1 MLFWLFVIIF
11 VIGVFTILLG
21 IYAENNPKYR
31 DAMYKERRTIKA
43 HLYYYSDSIK
53 FAGKS
58 VVMISIIAIV
68 AMLFIICDKHTDINA
83 QVEADKETYIG
94 IKYKVTSEACRDEFG
109 LLSKEVVDEI
119 QDWNEYIKLNQTLQD
134 NFWLGIFYPNVY
146 DQFET
151 ISYEEQISKID

>member
-21 IYAENNPKYR
+21 SYAENNPKYR
-31 DAMYKERRTIKA
+31 DATYKDCRTIQA

-58 VVMISIIAIV
+58 VVMLTTIAIV
-68 AMLFIICDKHTDINA
+68 VMLFIICGKHTDIKA

-109 LLSKEVVDEI
+109 LLSKEVVDEA
-119 QDWNEYIKLNQTLQD
+119 QSWNEYIKLNQTLQD
-134 NFWLGIFYPNVY
+134 NFWVGIFYPNVY

-151 ISYEEQISKID
+151 IDYEEYTVK

>member
-11 VIGVFTILLG
+11 IIGILIILLG
-21 IYAENNPKYR
+21 VYAENNPKFS
-31 DAMYKERRTIKA
+31 DAFYKESRTIKTY
-43 HLYYYSDSIK
+43 LYHYSDSIK

-58 VVMISIIAIV
+58 VVMLTTIAIV
-68 AMLFIICDKHTDINA
+68 VMLFIICGKHADIKA

-94 IKYKVTSEACRDEFG
+94 INYKVTSEAYRDEFG
-109 LLSKEVVDEI
+109 LLSKEVVDEA
-119 QDWNEYIKLNQTLQD
+119 QSWNEYIKLNQTLQD
-134 NFWLGIFYPNVY
+134 NFWVGIFYPNVY